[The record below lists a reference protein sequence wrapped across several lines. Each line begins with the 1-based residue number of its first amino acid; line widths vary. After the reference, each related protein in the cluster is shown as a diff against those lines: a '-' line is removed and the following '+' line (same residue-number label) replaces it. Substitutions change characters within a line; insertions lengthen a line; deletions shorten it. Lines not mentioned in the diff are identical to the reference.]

1 MNESNGPKPVG
12 SRPQKAHHGVTI
24 KNRPVNVISM
34 CATMHKHNSA
44 SHMEFA
50 RTPSFR
56 IFHAKTANQSFFLSS
71 IATTELACTKG
82 DDFLL

>member
-1 MNESNGPKPVG
+1 MNESNGPKP
-12 SRPQKAHHGVTI
+12 SRNWPQQVHHGVMI
-24 KNRPVNVISM
+24 KNRPGNVISM

-44 SHMEFA
+44 SHTEFA
-50 RTPSFR
+50 RTRGFR
-56 IFHAKTANQSFFLSS
+56 IFHAKTAHQSFFLSS